1 MTATDVRRAASN
13 ALFQIA
19 HSTDP
24 ADGAELLNRVAA
36 FVSRFVRLPSPSH
49 TDAVTLWAVHTH
61 AIDAFETTPRLVLL
75 SPEKGS
81 GKTRAMEV
89 LSLLVDAPMFVVN
102 ISAAAL
108 FRALKERPSTL
119 LQDEADTVFGS
130 KAPEH
135 EDLRGLLNSGYRRG
149 ASIWRVVGQGTK
161 MHAEAFPSFCPVA
174 LSGLGELP
182 DTIMSRAIV
191 VRMRRRSQSEYV
203 EQFRARRVE
212 PEGLELRQRIADWA
226 SAHHDRLAAA
236 DPAMPDGVVDR
247 SADNWEALLAVADA
261 AGGDWP
267 QRARSATSA
276 FVAAHV
282 DDGSRGVRLLTD
294 VRAVFDNLNVDKL
307 PSAALAKH
315 LAELEESPW
324 GDLRGKAIDARE
336 LARRIRPFDVRPH
349 TVRIGDH
356 TPKGYERADFSD
368 AWERYLPIPPID
380 RNIATSGEAA
390 TESPLCINDVADV
403 ADVAVFPEGDGMLR
417 MRDDDP
423 EEFN

>member
-1 MTATDVRRAASN
+1 MGPSCSN
-13 ALFQIA
+13 SI
-19 HSTDP
+19 
-24 ADGAELLNRVAA
+24 AA
-36 FVSRFVRLPSPSH
+36 FISRFVRLPSPAH
-49 TDAVTLWAVHTH
+49 VVAVTLWAVHTH
-61 AIDAFETTPRLVLL
+61 IIDAFETTPRLVLL

-191 VRMRRRSQSEYV
+191 VRMRRRSQSEPV

-212 PEGLELRQRIADWA
+212 PEGMILRELIRAWAVTQRDQ
-226 SAHHDRLAAA
+226 LAAA
-236 DPAMPDGVVDR
+236 DPVMPDGVVDR
-247 SADNWEALLAVADA
+247 AADNWEALLAVADA

-267 QRARSATSA
+267 QVARRAASEL
-276 FVAAHV
+276 VEAHV
-282 DDGSRGVRLLTD
+282 DEGSRGVRLLAD
-294 VRAVFDNLNVDKL
+294 IRALFDSLNVEKL
-307 PSAALAKH
+307 SSAALAKQ

-336 LARRIRPFDVRPH
+336 LARRIRPFDVRPR

-356 TPKGYERADFSD
+356 TPKGYERADFAD
-368 AWERYLPIPPID
+368 AWERYLPIPPSG
-380 RNIATSGEAA
+380 RNTATQGAAA
-390 TESPLCINDVADV
+390 TDKPLRTNDVADV
-403 ADVAVFPEGDGMLR
+403 ADVAVFQDGEGMLR
-417 MRDDDP
+417 MSQGPHVRLVADDL
-423 EEFN
+423 EEFVP